1 LLNLNLFLSRH
12 ISFIQFLAEL
22 AKTMKLEPRPGMLE
36 NISVLGRAV
45 LDIVMKLIEYPTD
58 ANVQCAVQVLQ
69 VRKLWAGLVSTD

>member
-1 LLNLNLFLSRH
+1 
-12 ISFIQFLAEL
+12 
-22 AKTMKLEPRPGMLE
+22 MKLEPRPGMLE